1 MKSEA
6 LVRQKMD
13 TVSVRVEKTV
23 VAPVNQIPGL
33 LEAEVGA
40 AWLEASLPAVAHLRF
55 IGHEPASSHVSLFC
69 FIFPVCWLLF
79 FTNPT
84 ERRPVSHFFLPFLCE
99 IIRADA
105 EPECMAERSGTGPQ
119 LVSGIEGFSYLT

>member
-13 TVSVRVEKTV
+13 TVSVQVEKTV

-33 LEAEVGA
+33 LEAEVGT
-40 AWLEASLPAVAHLRF
+40 AWLGASLPAVAHLRF

-84 ERRPVSHFFLPFLCE
+84 ERRPVSIFFCPSYVKSLEQMQSLNVWQRE
-99 IIRADA
+99 V
-105 EPECMAERSGTGPQ
+105 G
-119 LVSGIEGFSYLT
+119 LVLSWYQE